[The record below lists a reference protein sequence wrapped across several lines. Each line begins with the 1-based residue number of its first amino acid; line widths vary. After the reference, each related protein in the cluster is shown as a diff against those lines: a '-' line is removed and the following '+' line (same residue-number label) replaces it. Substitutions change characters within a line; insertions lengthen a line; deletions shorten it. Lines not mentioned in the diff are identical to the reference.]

1 MGAIKSS
8 LCSKKKD
15 LLLEVNHK
23 LSEIS
28 QAIKQINS
36 RLDEL
41 EATKHQYLTSIH
53 QKEEILQKIE
63 IFLEEKASVL
73 TKRNLQNISVLESL
87 ENLENNNNYSE
98 IITQSKSIKKQEKH
112 SGLKQRIIRRKH
124 SEKFEKARNS
134 VKEEKIFGNLE
145 NLHSKDE
152 ESPIK
157 LTNSS

>member
-15 LLLEVNHK
+15 LLLEVNNK

-41 EATKHQYLTSIH
+41 EATNHQYLTSIH
-53 QKEEILQKIE
+53 QKEEILQQIQ
-63 IFLEEKASVL
+63 IFLEEKTDVL
-73 TKRNLQNISVLESL
+73 TKYNLHNISVLESL
-87 ENLENNNNYSE
+87 ENIEKNNNHSE
-98 IITQSKSIKKQEKH
+98 IIDQSKSIKKLEKH
-112 SGLKQRIIRRKH
+112 SGLKQRITRRKH

-134 VKEEKIFGNLE
+134 VKEVKIFGNLE
-145 NLHSKDE
+145 NFHSPE
-152 ESPIK
+152 EDSSIK